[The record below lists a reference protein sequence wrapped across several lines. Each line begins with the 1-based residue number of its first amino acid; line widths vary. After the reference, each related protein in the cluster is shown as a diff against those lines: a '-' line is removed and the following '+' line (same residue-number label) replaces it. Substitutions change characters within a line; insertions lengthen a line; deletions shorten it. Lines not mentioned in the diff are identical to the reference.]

1 MSSSF
6 STSNLT
12 SSQHQ
17 HQQHPSQQPQPQQHR
32 WSRHDSG
39 VSVSSITPACVF
51 AGQSDLSIASLSES
65 PFSSSSDSDQASSP
79 RSVASSS
86 APSPASSIA
95 SSPFLSPAKGLSLSP
110 VLDQLSLSGGQLDL
124 DPLKPNPTQLAAY
137 ASSIVRNEAYAL
149 LALAARL
156 APAAQPIVEDE
167 APFAHHDLFPGPGFG
182 AEDRASDVGSLDNE
196 DSSVESRAESR
207 SNIAFR
213 NVIDALS
220 SLPAHGKIVV
230 TGVGKS
236 GLVGR
241 KMVATFC
248 SLGIQSVFLHP
259 LEALHGDLG
268 VICRCSPT
276 SPCDA
281 LLMISHSGATAEL
294 MRLLPII
301 RPRVRTLIAV
311 TRDPDSVLAR
321 ACAGWLDAG
330 TGASTKSAGEK
341 VTDEADSA
349 LPAPTSSVVAALAI
363 GDAVALTLS
372 KMRIGWGRDGK
383 ARRADFLRCHP
394 GGQLG
399 IEVSSSTIASLQPHA
414 CSRYM

>member
-1 MSSSF
+1 MSSSSF
-6 STSNLT
+6 TTSGLT
-12 SSQHQ
+12 PG
-17 HQQHPSQQPQPQQHR
+17 QQHHHHHQEHR

-39 VSVSSITPACVF
+39 VSVSSITPACLF
-51 AGQSDLSIASLSES
+51 AGQSELSIASLSES
-65 PFSSSSDSDQASSP
+65 PFGPSSDSDQASSP
-79 RSVASSS
+79 RSIASSS

-124 DPLKPNPTQLAAY
+124 DPIKPNPTQLAAY

-167 APFAHHDLFPGPGFG
+167 APFAHHDIFPGFG
-182 AEDRASDVGSLDNE
+182 FEDRASDVGSLDSDDLPAE
-196 DSSVESRAESR
+196 RRSESR

-213 NVIDALS
+213 NVIEALS

-268 VICRCSPT
+268 VICPCSPN

-311 TRDPDSVLAR
+311 TRDRDSVLAR
-321 ACAGWLDAG
+321 ACTGWLDAG

-399 IEVSSSTIASLQPHA
+399 IELGREGRGV
-414 CSRYM
+414 